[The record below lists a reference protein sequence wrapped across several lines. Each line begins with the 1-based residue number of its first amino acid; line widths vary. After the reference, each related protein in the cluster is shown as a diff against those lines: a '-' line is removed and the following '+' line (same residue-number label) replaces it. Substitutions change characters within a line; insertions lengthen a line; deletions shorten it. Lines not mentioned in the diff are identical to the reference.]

1 MILPLLERVLA
12 SAILSDPRAEA
23 RLEALAGRSVAVAV
37 TGTPVEVLV
46 TATLDGLRLGP
57 ADGTPADARVEAPPF
72 TLLRLLASPD
82 TSTAL
87 SGGEVT
93 VTGDTRALQDL
104 QNLLRGLQVDW
115 EALAARATGAPV
127 AGALATV
134 GGRAAAWG
142 RRARERL
149 GEDLR
154 DALQEELRLLAPPAG
169 VADLVDSVDE
179 LREAADRLA
188 QRVAR
193 LEARRGRGHA

>member
-1 MILPLLERVLA
+1 MILPVLERALA

-57 ADGTPADARVEAPPF
+57 ADGTPADARVEGPPF
-72 TLLRLLASPD
+72 TLLRLLTSPD
-82 TSTAL
+82 ASEAL
-87 SGGEVT
+87 SRGEVT

-104 QNLLRGLQVDW
+104 QNLLRDLQVDW
-115 EALAARATGAPV
+115 QGLAARVTGAPV
-127 AGALATV
+127 AGALGTL
-134 GGRAAAWG
+134 GGRAASWG

-149 GEDLR
+149 AEDLR
-154 DALQEELRLLAPPAG
+154 DALQEELRLLAPPAA